1 MTTDPLKA
9 YFNTIVNNAYRQF
22 IRDESHLNIISHE
35 SLIECN
41 LIKFQILEPLN
52 VVHRFVDLIF
62 RGNFVAV

>member
-35 SLIECN
+35 SLIEC
-41 LIKFQILEPLN
+41 KPY
-52 VVHRFVDLIF
+52 
-62 RGNFVAV
+62 